1 VRQKKNYLEN
11 GEKKTFTFCSISIE
25 STDLFFFKK
34 REREREKEMTS
45 DEDKRCEIDIIY
57 TLTAKRN
64 MSMLISQVQEIQRFL
79 KSSYGTDFEK
89 LPEIIGDR
97 NQQQPARNDLLSG
110 VIDRVL
116 QTNNYELILL
126 TFFLFLSFVPEI
138 QEYMSTRVKHLEAF
152 YNWLKLL
159 NIETDNLLR
168 GTSDVMSEYL
178 KKVVVLYAITTPIF
192 M

>member
-1 VRQKKNYLEN
+1 
-11 GEKKTFTFCSISIE
+11 
-25 STDLFFFKK
+25 
-34 REREREKEMTS
+34 
-45 DEDKRCEIDIIY
+45 
-57 TLTAKRN
+57 